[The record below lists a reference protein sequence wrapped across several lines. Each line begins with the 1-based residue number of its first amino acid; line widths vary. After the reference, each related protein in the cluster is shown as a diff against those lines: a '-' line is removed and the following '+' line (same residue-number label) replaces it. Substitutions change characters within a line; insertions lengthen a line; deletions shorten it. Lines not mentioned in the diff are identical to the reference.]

1 MQIVIRDK
9 SILVDLAGYG
19 DGYAANDKIT
29 CPILMQSS
37 PGPLVG
43 YLHWFCGGVLLLQP
57 AADDVYSLHSVLP
70 SVFLPQLIIPHQ
82 PYGVA
87 RPH

>member
-19 DGYAANDKIT
+19 DGYATNDKIT
-29 CPILMQSS
+29 SILMQSS

-43 YLHWFCGGVLLLQP
+43 YLHWFCGGFYLLLQP
-57 AADDVYSLHSVLP
+57 AADDVYSLHPVLS